1 MLATLQEKPL
11 ENKSAPGAP
20 KATCNVV
27 TSACVTTLQE
37 TPLENKRV
45 TYVTPVTPTTQESG
59 VKFGGEERMSHCTK
73 KSMQGLSIN

>member
-1 MLATLQEKPL
+1 MLATLQENKTKVPL
-11 ENKSAPGAP
+11 GHQR

-73 KSMQGLSIN
+73 KTMQGLSIN